1 MLLDIISINDNLTFI
16 DAKTKQRFKLSDL
29 LFDLD
34 SIIIAKGS
42 LTFLYVNNNVHQ
54 VGLYFSFL
62 KSDSTIALLNGAISN
77 ELKQQL
83 EDKYK
88 PNYIYDSK
96 RENINQYNNRL
107 IISKAVEISLFIDN
121 RNTHHNIH
129 PKVKLLLST
138 SGTTGSP
145 KFVKLSEKNIIE
157 NAKSI
162 INYLPIEKKD
172 VTPLNLP
179 FYYSYG
185 LSVLHSNAM
194 VGANIVCGVSDILQR
209 DFWNELTEYGFT
221 SISGVPYVYEMLNR
235 IGFRKKQYPSIKYC
249 TQAGGNLN
257 KKTKELFLNY
267 FAENH
272 IDFYVMYGQTEATAR
287 ISFVPPQK
295 LESNITSIGIPIC
308 NGSLKI
314 DKETKELLYQGPN
327 VFGGYSECLEDLSNW
342 EEINLLRTGDLA
354 VEKDGFFYI
363 TGRLKR
369 FIKIFGN
376 RVNLDEIEVL
386 LKNNFSDIS
395 FASVGLND
403 KTLIIAVNDESLT
416 SKNIKDYIQESL
428 KIHPSVVKIIYLEI
442 FPLTSN
448 GKVDY
453 KKILYLYESK

>member
-1 MLLDIISINDNLTFI
+1 MLLDNITNKNHLSFT
-16 DAKTKQRFKLSDL
+16 DAKSMQRFKLSDL

-34 SIIIAKGS
+34 NIIMAKRS

-62 KSDSTIALLNGAISN
+62 KSNSTIALLNGLISN

-88 PNYIYDSK
+88 PNFIYDSK
-96 RENINQYNNRL
+96 RDNINFYYNHL
-107 IISKAVEISLFIDN
+107 ITSATLSINLFIN
-121 RNTHHNIH
+121 KNKSHNNIH

-145 KFVKLSEKNIIE
+145 KFVKLSEENIIE

-162 INYLPIEKKD
+162 IDYLPIVKKD

-209 DFWNELTEYGFT
+209 EFWSELTEHGFT
-221 SISGVPYVYEMLNR
+221 SIAGVPYVYEMLNR
-235 IGFRKKQYPSIKYC
+235 VGFRKKQYPSIKYC

-257 KKTKELFLNY
+257 KKTKELFLSY
-267 FAENH
+267 FTENH

-295 LESNITSIGIPIC
+295 LASNITSIGIPIS
-308 NGSLKI
+308 NGNLEI
-314 DKETKELLYQGPN
+314 DTVTNELLYKGPN
-327 VFGGYSECLEDLSNW
+327 VFGGYSERVDDLTLW
-342 EEINLLRTGDLA
+342 EEINLLHTGDLA
-354 VEKDGFFYI
+354 VEKEGFFYI

-376 RVNLDEIEVL
+376 RVNLDEIETI
-386 LKNNFSDIS
+386 LKNNFSNVL
-395 FASVGLND
+395 FAALGLHD
-403 KTLIIAVNDESLT
+403 KTLIITVNDERLMA
-416 SKNIKDYIQESL
+416 KNIKDFIQECL
-428 KIHPSVVKIIYLEI
+428 KIHPSVVKVIYLEV

-453 KKILYLYESK
+453 NEILTIYESK